1 MGCVCTHPLP
11 TDRRPTSFPP
21 PPAPLQIVCNW
32 LVTTAVWVSLAAAD
46 LVSKALA
53 ILMII
58 TIFASLGF
66 EHSVANMF
74 VGPFGALQK
83 ASRTGFFKFFFKNLV
98 PGAFVRRLAV
108 GWAAR

>member
-1 MGCVCTHPLP
+1 M
-11 TDRRPTSFPP
+11 
-21 PPAPLQIVCNW
+21 CNW